1 MEGELLKNKSV
12 GDNDD
17 SEGKQPHEK
26 TGLQTVG
33 VKG

>member
-1 MEGELLKNKSV
+1 VEGELLKNKSV

-26 TGLQTVG
+26 TGL
-33 VKG
+33 